1 MALHAG
7 CAVRLPGTAPRPV
20 ATLRIAA
27 WSWPLVAL
35 MFLASCGSPAPEPPS
50 NPPPASTTGAPGIV
64 LTWIGRYVS
73 GAPLNTSGAE
83 IAAYDASSRRL
94 FVVNVFARRID
105 IVDLTSP
112 ATPTRV
118 GTIDLRRLGH
128 HANSVAVHNG
138 LVAVAIE
145 SDPKTTPGVVA
156 FFEANGALLSH
167 VRVGG
172 QPDMLTFTPDG
183 RRVLV
188 ANEGEASDD
197 YSVDPEGSVSVIDL
211 RNGAAGL
218 SQADVHT
225 AGFGDF
231 ARSALDPSIRIY
243 GPRATVAQDLEPEFI
258 AVSDDSSTA
267 WVTLQENNAIAE
279 VDVEQGRVTRLMG
292 LGLKDHSVAG
302 SGFDASD
309 RDGRDPHRP
318 VARAWVLHAGRHR
331 GLRGGWPDV
340 PRHGERG

>member
-1 MALHAG
+1 MDL
-7 CAVRLPGTAPRPV
+7 
-20 ATLRIAA
+20 
-27 WSWPLVAL
+27 S
-35 MFLASCGSPAPEPPS
+35 SPAA
-50 NPPPASTTGAPGIV
+50 PA
-64 LTWIGRYVS
+64 
-73 GAPLNTSGAE
+73 
-83 IAAYDASSRRL
+83 
-94 FVVNVFARRID
+94 
-105 IVDLTSP
+105 
-112 ATPTRV
+112 RV

-156 FFEANGALLSH
+156 FFEASGALLSH
-167 VRVGG
+167 VRVGA

-231 ARSALDPSIRIY
+231 ARSALDPSIRVY

-309 RDGRDPHRP
+309 RDGAIRIAPWPVRGYYMPDGIASYEVGGLTFLVTANEGDVRVSPAYTEARRVSELRLDPAAFP
-318 VARAWVLHAGRHR
+318 EAAELQKDANLGRCA
-331 GLRGGWPDV
+331 
-340 PRHGERG
+340 